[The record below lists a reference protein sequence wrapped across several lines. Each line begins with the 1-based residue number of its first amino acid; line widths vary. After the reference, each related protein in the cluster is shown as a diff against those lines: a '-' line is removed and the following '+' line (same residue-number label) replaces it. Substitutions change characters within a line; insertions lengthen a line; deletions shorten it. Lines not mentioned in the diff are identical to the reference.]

1 MTPAALAAED
11 WRLQMRAHGKAP
23 TQILAE
29 RLIADGYAGMR
40 VRSFAKGA
48 TTMDFNM
55 VLWVW
60 GSTLPTKLALVDNEG
75 RLL

>member
-1 MTPAALAAED
+1 
-11 WRLQMRAHGKAP
+11 
-23 TQILAE
+23 
-29 RLIADGYAGMR
+29 
-40 VRSFAKGA
+40 
-48 TTMDFNM
+48 MDFNM